1 MQQIETIHY
10 AVKNVRETVRK
21 WKKVMGLSTSSV
33 VKMKNGML
41 RVKSVV
47 FGNIHVQFCEPIGE
61 GLVLEHLNKN
71 GEYPFAV
78 EFKGGNKREHE
89 VLGSL
94 YIY

>member
-1 MQQIETIHY
+1 MSKCSIWRCSC
-10 AVKNVRETVRK
+10 AV
-21 WKKVMGLSTSSV
+21 
-33 VKMKNGML
+33 
-41 RVKSVV
+41 
-47 FGNIHVQFCEPIGE
+47 CEPSGE

>member
-1 MQQIETIHY
+1 HLVFYYQE
-10 AVKNVRETVRK
+10 K
-21 WKKVMGLSTSSV
+21 
-33 VKMKNGML
+33 
-41 RVKSVV
+41 VV
-47 FGNIHVQFCEPIGE
+47 FGLISYFVVQFCEPIGE

>member
-10 AVKNVRETVRK
+10 AVKRSRNSTEME
-21 WKKVMGLSTSSV
+21 KVMGLSTSSV
-33 VKMKNGML
+33 VKNEKWNAESQ
-41 RVKSVV
+41 SVV